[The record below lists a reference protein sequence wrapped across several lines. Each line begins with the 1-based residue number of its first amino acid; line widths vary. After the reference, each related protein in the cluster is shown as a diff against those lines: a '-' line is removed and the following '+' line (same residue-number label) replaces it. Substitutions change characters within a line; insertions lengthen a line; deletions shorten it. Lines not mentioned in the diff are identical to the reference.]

1 MQNNRLE
8 SGRSM
13 VEILG
18 TLAIIGV
25 LSIAGIAGYKYGM
38 DKYRANQTINDVMLM
53 GVDMITQLSQ
63 NRGTPTLS
71 SDWGTKTTAGYDFT
85 VVQNPEDKTQYGI
98 QITGVPSS
106 ICKMVGDGL
115 KQTVAV
121 YVGNEDYDSDT
132 KEDPCDESDKNTM
145 EFYFDK
151 NTKINTETEIPNETR
166 PPLLPPVEETEIT
179 DEATIIDSEITISP
193 EETISIS
200 EEISEIISTW
210 DGRCS
215 SNSDCP
221 PCQKCDYDYSSSYS
235 YEKICQPDGYQNGD
249 ICGLPTGEIGPDGK
263 PVYFLGGGA
272 CFNGECLT
280 SCSSS
285 TQCESGQ
292 QCLPIVAYSCSKI
305 SFICQDAPQTN
316 TINLTYTDENG
327 ITQNE
332 TWTEVFSAGW
342 YYNAVSACDAIG
354 KTLPNITD
362 FITDWDE
369 TEKQHTLNNRAKA
382 LFPLAQF
389 HESAFWMQEGKE
401 LCNTWMI
408 STSGYTGLSQETA
421 YVGGILCKNK

>member
-1 MQNNRLE
+1 MQNNKLD

-13 VEILG
+13 VEMLG

-25 LSIAGIAGYKYGM
+25 LSVGGIAGYSYGM
-38 DKYRANQTINDVMLM
+38 DKYKANQTINDVMLM

-71 SDWGTKTTAGYDFT
+71 ADWGTKTTAGYDFT
-85 VVQNPEDKTQYGI
+85 VIPNPEDETQYGI

-115 KQTVAV
+115 KQTVVV
-121 YVGNEDYDSDT
+121 YVGNEDYNSDT
-132 KEDPCDESDKNTM
+132 ETDPCDESDKNTM
-145 EFYFDK
+145 EFYFNK

-215 SNSDCP
+215 SDSDCP

-235 YEKICQPDGYQNGD
+235 YEKICQPDGNQNGD

-263 PVYFLGGGA
+263 PVYFSSGGA

-285 TQCESGQ
+285 TKCETGQ
-292 QCLPIVAYSCSKI
+292 QCLPVIASSCSKI
-305 SFICQDAPQTN
+305 SLVCQDAPQTN

-327 ITQNE
+327 TEQNE
-332 TWTEVFSAGW
+332 TWTEVFSVGW
-342 YYNAVSACDAIG
+342 YYNAMTACDAIG

-389 HESAFWMQEGKE
+389 HENAFWMQEGKE

-408 STSGYTGLSQETA
+408 STSGNTHLSQATF
-421 YVGGILCKNK
+421 YVGGTLCKNK

>member
-1 MQNNRLE
+1 MRNNKYE

-13 VEILG
+13 VEMLG

-25 LSIAGIAGYKYGM
+25 LSIGGIAGYSYGM
-38 DKYRANQTINDVMLM
+38 DKYKANQTINDVMLM
-53 GVDMITQLSQ
+53 GVDIITQLSQ

-71 SDWGTKTTAGYDFT
+71 SDWGTKTTAGYNFE
-85 VVQNPEDKTQYGI
+85 VIQNPSDNTQYGI
-98 QITGVPSS
+98 EISGIPSR
-106 ICKMVGDGL
+106 ICKIVGDGL
-115 KQTVAV
+115 KRTVAV
-121 YVGNEDYDSDT
+121 WVGGEEQTADT

-151 NTKINTETEIPNETR
+151 NTKINTETEIPNET
-166 PPLLPPVEETEIT
+166 PSPLLPPVEETEIT
-179 DEATIIDSEITISP
+179 NEAIIIDSEITISP

-215 SNSDCP
+215 SDSDCP

-235 YEKICQPDGYQNGD
+235 DEKICQPDGNQNGD

-263 PVYFLGGGA
+263 PVYLLGGGA

-285 TQCESGQ
+285 TGCETGQ
-292 QCLPIVAYSCSKI
+292 QCLPVIGSTCSKM
-305 SFICQDAPQTN
+305 SLVCQEAPQTN

-327 ITQNE
+327 IEQNE
-332 TWTEVFSAGW
+332 TWTEVFSVGW
-342 YYNAVSACDAIG
+342 YYHAMTACNAIG

-382 LFPLAQF
+382 LFPLAQL
-389 HESAFWMQEGKE
+389 HENAFWMQEGKE
-401 LCNTWMI
+401 FCNTWMI
-408 STSGYTGLSQETA
+408 STSGNTHLSQGTF
-421 YVGGILCKNK
+421 YVGGTLCKNK